1 MDWRVGGR
9 AVRDYDFIEP
19 FDDDDRED
27 PLREEPSHRSRAEDE
42 LRVAERLYYE
52 GEFRRAAEAY
62 GRARRHDP
70 ALFDAWAGEAESY
83 LRAGDVDEAAAAAKE
98 AKDTYGQVPV
108 FYAALAIV
116 LAHQGRLEEAYRHSD
131 VSVQHEEASA
141 FTWLSRAEVLLA
153 NDAPGIMRS
162 VEACFEKAAR
172 HDSTGWQSAFR
183 AALILLQWGKVD
195 RALERLE
202 HVVAAVPENGCA
214 WKLQG
219 DCHRRRGSIESARAC
234 YQMALARRPDYQ
246 AAHEALALTTFW
258 GRVRKKLRGWL
269 GRTTRPS

>member
-1 MDWRVGGR
+1 MVF
-9 AVRDYDFIEP
+9 DYLEFP
-19 FDDDDRED
+19 DRSRKGASGP
-27 PLREEPSHRSRAEDE
+27 PLREDVTHRSPAEDE

-62 GRARRHDP
+62 GRARRHDLS
-70 ALFDAWAGEAESY
+70 LFNAWAEEVESY
-83 LRAGDVDEAAAAAKE
+83 LRAGDVPLAAAAATE
-98 AKDTYGQVPV
+98 AIDTYGRVPI
-108 FYAALAIV
+108 FYAARAIV
-116 LAHQGRLEEAYRHSD
+116 LAHQGYLEEAYRHSD
-131 VSVQHEEASA
+131 VSVQHEETSA

-153 NDAPGIMRS
+153 NDAPGILRS
-162 VEACFEKAAR
+162 VEACFERAER

-195 RALERLE
+195 RALEKLE

-219 DCHRRRGSIESARAC
+219 DCHRLRGNVESARAC

-246 AAHEALALTTFW
+246 AAHEALGLTTFW
-258 GRVRKKLRGWL
+258 GRVRRKLRKWL
-269 GRTTRPS
+269 GK